1 MSDQDRDS
9 QGAGSSEGERF
20 LGGNF
25 LVSEIALMD
34 PNFRQTVVL
43 MVSHDDNGAF
53 GLVVNRPSPFT
64 LGDVI
69 DGMEDCA
76 ARSIPVFIGGPVQ
89 QEILFLLHAPFPGH
103 PADEDAARPAE
114 GVVSEPATL
123 ALIDYLKNDWSS
135 IPPEDRPA
143 VRVYAGYSGWGPG
156 QLEGELKSEAWV
168 VIKATRE
175 LVFRPDAAGAW
186 EEAFAR
192 KGPLYQ
198 IILQTGFKP
207 SMN

>member
-1 MSDQDRDS
+1 MSDKDRNED
-9 QGAGSSEGERF
+9 
-20 LGGNF
+20 LGGSF
-25 LVSEIALMD
+25 LVSEIALAD

-43 MVSHDDNGAF
+43 MISHDDNGAF

-64 LGDVI
+64 LGDVVE
-69 DGMEDCA
+69 GMDDSP

-89 QEILFLLHAPFPGH
+89 QEILFLLHAAFPSQAG
-103 PADEDAARPAE
+103 DEDAAHPVE

-123 ALIDYLKNDWSS
+123 ALIEYLKTDWAGL
-135 IPPEDRPA
+135 PPEDRPD
-143 VRVYAGYSGWGPG
+143 VRIYAGYSGWGPG
-156 QLEGELKSEAWV
+156 QLEGELKAEAWV
-168 VIKATRE
+168 VVKATRE
-175 LVFRPDAAGAW
+175 LIFRPDAEGAW
-186 EEAFAR
+186 EDAFAR

>member
-9 QGAGSSEGERF
+9 QGADSAGDESF

-103 PADEDAARPAE
+103 PEEEDAARPAE

-123 ALIDYLKNDWSS
+123 AIIDYLKNDWSS
-135 IPPEDRPA
+135 IPAEDRPA

-168 VIKATRE
+168 VVKATRE

>member
-1 MSDQDRDS
+1 MSDDT
-9 QGAGSSEGERF
+9 GF
-20 LGGNF
+20 LGGSF

-34 PNFRQTVVL
+34 PNFNKTVV
-43 MVSHDDNGAF
+43 MMISHDDNGAF

-64 LGDVI
+64 LGDVVEGL
-69 DGMEDCA
+69 DDTPAG
-76 ARSIPVFIGGPVQ
+76 SIPVFIGGPVQ
-89 QEILFLLHAPFPGH
+89 QEILFLLHAGFPGH
-103 PADEDAARPAE
+103 PPDEDAAVPVE
-114 GVVSEPATL
+114 GVISEPATMS
-123 ALIDYLKNDWSS
+123 LIDYLKDKWSS
-135 IPPEDRPA
+135 LPTEDRPA

-156 QLEGELKSEAWV
+156 QLEGELKAEAWIV
-168 VIKATRE
+168 VKATQE
-175 LVFRPDAAGAW
+175 LIFRPDAAGAW

>member
-1 MSDQDRDS
+1 MSDKDRDPGEA
-9 QGAGSSEGERF
+9 GASENQSF
-20 LGGNF
+20 LSGNF
-25 LVSEIALMD
+25 LVSEIALAD

-43 MVSHDDNGAF
+43 MISHDDKGAF

-69 DGMEDCA
+69 EGIDDSA
-76 ARSIPVFIGGPVQ
+76 ARTIPVFIGGPVQ
-89 QEILFLLHAPFPGH
+89 QEILFLLHSSFPGQTG
-103 PADEDAARPAE
+103 EDGAARPLE
-114 GVVSEPATL
+114 GVFSEPATL
-123 ALIDYLKNDWSS
+123 ALVEYLKNDWASL
-135 IPPEDRPA
+135 PPEDRPA

-156 QLEGELKSEAWV
+156 QLEGELKAEAWV
-168 VIKATRE
+168 VVKATQE
-175 LVFRPDAAGAW
+175 LIFRSDAAGAW
-186 EEAFAR
+186 EEAFAG

>member
-1 MSDQDRDS
+1 MSDNDRTPGDEDLPEARKS
-9 QGAGSSEGERF
+9 
-20 LGGNF
+20 LGGSF
-25 LVSEIALMD
+25 LVSEIALAD

-43 MVSHDDNGAF
+43 MVSHDEKGAF

-69 DGMEDCA
+69 DGMDDCPA
-76 ARSIPVFIGGPVQ
+76 GSIPVFIGGPVQ
-89 QEILFLLHAPFPGH
+89 QEILFLLHAPFPTQ
-103 PADEDAARPAE
+103 PADDDAARPVD
-114 GVVSEPATL
+114 GVISEPATL
-123 ALIDYLKNDWSS
+123 PLMDYLRNDWGSL
-135 IPPEDRPA
+135 PPEDRPA

-156 QLEGELKSEAWV
+156 QLEGELRAEAWV
-168 VIKATRE
+168 VVKATRE
-175 LVFRPDAAGAW
+175 MIFRPDAAGAW
-186 EEAFAR
+186 EEAFAG

>member
-1 MSDQDRDS
+1 MSDKDRDADNEA
-9 QGAGSSEGERF
+9 AGGIGGF
-20 LGGNF
+20 LGGSF
-25 LVSEIALMD
+25 LVSEIALAD
-34 PNFRQTVVL
+34 PNFKQTVVL
-43 MVSHDDNGAF
+43 MISHDEKGAF

-69 DGMEDCA
+69 DGMDDCA
-76 ARSIPVFIGGPVQ
+76 ARSIPVLIGGPVQ

-103 PADEDAARPAE
+103 EPDEDAERPLD
-114 GVVSEPATL
+114 GVISEPATL
-123 ALIDYLKNDWSS
+123 PLIEYLKGEWGGL
-135 IPPEDRPA
+135 PPEDRPA

-156 QLEGELKSEAWV
+156 QLEGEMKAEAWV
-168 VIKATRE
+168 VVKATRE
-175 LVFRPDAAGAW
+175 MIFRPDAAGAW
-186 EEAFAR
+186 EEAFAG

>member
-1 MSDQDRDS
+1 MREQDRNLEDS
-9 QGAGSSEGERF
+9 GSTEETGF
-20 LGGNF
+20 LAGNF
-25 LVSEIALMD
+25 LVSEISLAD

-43 MVSHDDNGAF
+43 MISHDSNGAF
-53 GLVVNRPSPFT
+53 GLVVNRPSPFM
-64 LGDVI
+64 LGDVVEGL
-69 DGMEDCA
+69 DESA
-76 ARSIPVFIGGPVQ
+76 ARGIPVFIGGPVQ
-89 QEILFLLHAPFPGH
+89 QEILFLLHASFPGQ
-103 PADEDAARPAE
+103 AENDDAARPVE
-114 GVVSEPATL
+114 GVISEPATV
-123 ALIDYLKNDWSS
+123 ALIEYLKTDWAGL
-135 IPPEDRPA
+135 PPEDRPA

-168 VIKATRE
+168 ILKAAKELIFRE
-175 LVFRPDAAGAW
+175 DAAGAW

>member
-1 MSDQDRDS
+1 MSDDT
-9 QGAGSSEGERF
+9 AF
-20 LGGNF
+20 LGGSF

-34 PNFRQTVVL
+34 PNFNKTVV
-43 MVSHDDNGAF
+43 MMISHDDNGAF

-64 LGDVI
+64 LGDVVEGL
-69 DGMEDCA
+69 DDTPAG
-76 ARSIPVFIGGPVQ
+76 SIPVFIGGPVQ
-89 QEILFLLHAPFPGH
+89 QEILFLPHADFPGH
-103 PADEDAARPAE
+103 PGDEDAAVPVEA
-114 GVVSEPATL
+114 VISEPATL
-123 ALIDYLKNDWSS
+123 SLIEYLKDEWSS
-135 IPPEDRPA
+135 LPTEDRPA

-156 QLEGELKSEAWV
+156 QLEGELKAEAWV
-168 VIKATRE
+168 VVKATQE
-175 LVFRPDAAGAW
+175 LIFRPDAAGAW

>member
-1 MSDQDRDS
+1 MSDKDPDP
-9 QGAGSSEGERF
+9 GDAGFREDHGF
-20 LGGNF
+20 LGGSF
-25 LVSEIALMD
+25 LVSEIALSD

-43 MVSHDDNGAF
+43 MISHDDNGAF

-64 LGDVI
+64 LGDVVEGI
-69 DGMEDCA
+69 DDSP
-76 ARSIPVFIGGPVQ
+76 ARTIPVFIGGPVQ
-89 QEILFLLHAPFPGH
+89 QEILFLLHASFPGQTG
-103 PADEDAARPAE
+103 DEDAARPVE
-114 GVVSEPATL
+114 GVISEPATL
-123 ALIDYLKNDWSS
+123 ALVEYLKNDWA
-135 IPPEDRPA
+135 ILPPEDRPA

-168 VIKATRE
+168 VVKATQE
-175 LVFRPDAAGAW
+175 LIFRPDAAGAW
-186 EEAFAR
+186 EDAFAR

>member
-1 MSDQDRDS
+1 MSDDT
-9 QGAGSSEGERF
+9 AF
-20 LGGNF
+20 LGGSF

-34 PNFRQTVVL
+34 PNFNKTVV
-43 MVSHDDNGAF
+43 MMISHDDNGAF

-64 LGDVI
+64 LGDVVEGL
-69 DGMEDCA
+69 DDTPAG
-76 ARSIPVFIGGPVQ
+76 SIPVFIGGPVQ
-89 QEILFLLHAPFPGH
+89 QEILFLLHAELPGH
-103 PADEDAARPAE
+103 PGDEDAAVPVE
-114 GVVSEPATL
+114 GVISEPATIS
-123 ALIDYLKNDWSS
+123 LIEYLKDEWSS
-135 IPPEDRPA
+135 LPMEDRPA

-156 QLEGELKSEAWV
+156 QLEGELKAEAWV
-168 VIKATRE
+168 VVKATRE
-175 LVFRPDAAGAW
+175 LIFRPDAAGAW